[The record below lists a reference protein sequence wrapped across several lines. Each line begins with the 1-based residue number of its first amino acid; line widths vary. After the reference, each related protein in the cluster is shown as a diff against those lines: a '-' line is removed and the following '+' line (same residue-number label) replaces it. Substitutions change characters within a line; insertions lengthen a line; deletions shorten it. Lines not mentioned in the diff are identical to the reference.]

1 MTLTSMT
8 GFATTEGARGA
19 LAWRWEARSVNARG
33 LDLRFRLADGFEALE
48 PELRR
53 RAAAV
58 LTRGGVS
65 ISLRVDRAAAASAPH
80 LDMEALEAAI
90 AAAAIAR
97 AAAERVGLPT
107 APIRPAA
114 LLALRGVMESS
125 RAPGADDPADDD
137 RAAIFAGFDAMLAA
151 LDASRI
157 AEGAELG
164 KAIGASLDGI
174 AARMRDAEEVHRA
187 QEADAPARLREKV
200 RALLGAGA
208 DIAPERLAQELA
220 LLAVKLDV
228 REELDRLG
236 AHIGAAR
243 TLLRGD
249 AAVGRRLDFL
259 TQEFNREVNTLC
271 SKSSSTALTA
281 IGLELK
287 VLVDQMREQA
297 QNLQ

>member
-65 ISLRVDRAAAASAPH
+65 ISLRVEREGAGSVPV
-80 LDMEALEAAI
+80 LDMEALEAVI
-90 AAAAIAR
+90 AAGAIAR

-107 APIRPAA
+107 APIRPEA
-114 LLALRGVMESS
+114 LLALRGVMEPSH
-125 RAPGADDPADDD
+125 APGADDDAKED
-137 RAAIFAGFDAMLAA
+137 RASVLAGFDKMLAA
-151 LDASRI
+151 LDASRV
-157 AEGAELG
+157 AEGAALG

-174 AARMRDAEEVHRA
+174 AERMRDAEAVHRA
-187 QEADAPARLREKV
+187 QEVDAPARLREKV
-200 RALLGAGA
+200 RALLDAGA

-243 TLLRGD
+243 TLLGGD